1 MSQPTQS
8 NPADVIR
15 QLQAQGDPASMAS
28 AAELQALHYDRQ
40 MAGLCGD
47 VYESA
52 KGVGEPDPGWT
63 RASEDPEQLAAIA
76 QQLGIDGKALKA
88 MLRPTD
94 SGFRAEIYLPDPA
107 VLGPG
112 FKPVLVFKGSAGEV
126 QDPSNTD
133 SGLRSTAAEDFL
145 ANNFPQS
152 IGMESDYYTRAM
164 RLGKLLK
171 DKGFDFDLAGHSL
184 AGGMAS
190 AASVVTGVR
199 ATTYNAA
206 GLHPATTERFAKD
219 NPGVQLHDPR
229 QLVTAYQIR
238 GEVLNDGLQYNIDR
252 LDKYQRATMAGI
264 FSHVGYLAHELP
276 EVRTLTA
283 AALEDAMP
291 KAALENV
298 QAFIKELASADTDA
312 LLRDLPLA
320 VGQVK
325 PLDMPMTRQD
335 PNDPNSPLI
344 PRREVL
350 DLQGLT
356 DLSAVTLQSVNRILA
371 TTRAVHDG
379 AELAPAAAGVAAAAV
394 EGAGDVTRAVLEAQG
409 KAAKQTLHG
418 TGVVAAAALQT
429 HSAGLQTVQSVAGAL
444 HAGTVDA
451 VTTGEAAAQRT
462 VGRGLQTAS
471 RWMPNAFGLRDWVE
485 EKGEQMLAR
494 ADRIEKTGEVLSAGI
509 RDAAA
514 ASARNTRDAMDVV
527 TLETVTV
534 TAKAGDK
541 LEQQHARNGAAID
554 TLGEQGQLA
563 VRALGE
569 QAQSHLT
576 MVAAGTIAT
585 VEANRI
591 PVAANYV
598 QTTVL
603 GLPSSAEANG
613 RHGMDPTV
621 IPTFDRQ
628 MQQMLDKA
636 QRQVHGAPEQAQ
648 PAKPLPEQQAARG
661 FSAADQ
667 ALFDRIRGAVPG
679 HVDDAVIGHAVVQV
693 KRSGMLEMGGMA
705 GVTLREDRLFIAG
718 ATAGFRVSVDVREP
732 VADLQSSQHAAA
744 TLDRQQTQERAAA
757 VPRTQDA
764 PVFA

>member
-1 MSQPTQS
+1 MSQPS
-8 NPADVIR
+8 SDPAALIR
-15 QLQAQGDPASMAS
+15 QLQAQGDPASRAT
-28 AAELQALHYDRQ
+28 AAELQQLHYDRQ

-52 KGVGEPDPGWT
+52 KGVGEPDPGWS

-76 QQLGIDGKALKA
+76 QQLGINAIQLKD
-88 MLRPTD
+88 MLRPDD

-112 FKPVLVFKGSAGEV
+112 FKPVLVFKGSTGEV
-126 QDPSNTD
+126 QDPSNKRT
-133 SGLRSTAAEDFL
+133 GLRDTSAEDFL

-164 RLGKLLK
+164 RLGKLMK
-171 DKGFDFDLAGHSL
+171 DEGFEFDLAGHSL

-199 ATTYNAA
+199 ATTFNAA
-206 GLHPATTERFAKD
+206 GLHPNTTALFAEK
-219 NPGVQLHDPR
+219 NPGVQLHDPQ
-229 QLVTAYQIR
+229 QLVTAFQVR

-252 LDKYQRATMAGI
+252 LDEHQRATMAGI

-283 AALEDAMP
+283 AALENAMP
-291 KAALENV
+291 KAAREKV
-298 QAFIKELASADTDA
+298 QAFIRELANGDTDA

-320 VGQVK
+320 AGQVK
-325 PLDMPMTRQD
+325 PLDMPMTRQNPD
-335 PNDPNSPLI
+335 DPNSPLV
-344 PRREVL
+344 PRRDVL

-356 DLSAVTLQSVNRILA
+356 DLSGVTLQSVNRILA

-379 AELAPAAAGVAAAAV
+379 AEVAAAAGRVAGMAV
-394 EGAGDVTRAVLEAQG
+394 ESAGDVARAGLEAQG
-409 KAAKQTLHG
+409 KVAKQTTHG
-418 TGVVAAAALQT
+418 ASVAAAAMLQT
-429 HSAGLQTVQSVAGAL
+429 HSAGLQTVQSVAGAV
-444 HAGTVDA
+444 HAGAVDA
-451 VTTGEAAAQRT
+451 VTTGEAVAQRT
-462 VGRGLQTAS
+462 VGKGLQTAS
-471 RWMPNAFGLRDWVE
+471 RWMPNVFGLRDWAE
-485 EKGEQMLAR
+485 EKGEQMLAK
-494 ADRIEKTGEVLSAGI
+494 ADRIEKTGEVLSARI
-509 RDAAA
+509 RNDAA

-534 TAKAGDK
+534 TAQVGDRIA
-541 LEQQHARNGAAID
+541 QQHARNGAAIE

-569 QAQSHLT
+569 QAQSHVT
-576 MVAAGTIAT
+576 VTAGSVVAGME
-585 VEANRI
+585 VNRLPI
-591 PVAANYV
+591 AANYM

-613 RHGMDPTV
+613 RHGMGPTV

-636 QRQVHGAPEQAQ
+636 QRQVHDAPEQAQ
-648 PAKPLPEQQAARG
+648 PVKPMPDPQAARG

-679 HVDDAVIGHAVVQV
+679 QVDDAVIGHAVVQV
-693 KRSGMLEMGGMA
+693 KRSGMLEMGGIA
-705 GVTLREDRLFIAG
+705 GVTLREDSLFIAG
-718 ATAGFRVSVDVREP
+718 TTPGYRVALDVREP
-732 VADLQSSQHAAA
+732 VAALQDSQQAAA
-744 TLDRQQTQERAAA
+744 TLDRQQAQERAAA

-764 PVFA
+764 AVFA